1 MYLTTY
7 FSQGRIEEQ
16 ADPISASAP
25 RKEWFMNDYKTFMAN
40 VMAGLVSSAI
50 WFVIVNVISSILL

>member
-1 MYLTTY
+1 
-7 FSQGRIEEQ
+7 
-16 ADPISASAP
+16 
-25 RKEWFMNDYKTFMAN
+25 MNDYKTFMAN